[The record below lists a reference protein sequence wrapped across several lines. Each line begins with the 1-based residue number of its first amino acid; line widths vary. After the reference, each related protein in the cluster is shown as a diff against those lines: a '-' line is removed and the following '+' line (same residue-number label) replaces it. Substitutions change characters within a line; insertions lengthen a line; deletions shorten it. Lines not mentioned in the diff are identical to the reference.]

1 MVSALNASLSDSDLE
16 QLAELLESNSNRE
29 SLSLESMDGLFCAL
43 IASPESVPPSVYL
56 PVVLGGDLTDGG
68 AFANEEEAELALSLI
83 MRYWNSIIADL
94 ERDAEHLPFVFE
106 LEAGEVM
113 GREWAAGFMTGV
125 DLAPAGWAELLGND
139 AESDMFVIPLLAGD
153 LDPDWPKE
161 PMTAEASED
170 LLHSLT
176 AALTH
181 CYRHF
186 AAARR
191 SGAVVASGRMGD
203 AIVAPYQRTAPKV
216 GRNDPCPCGSGQ
228 KYKKCCG
235 VSAPELH

>member
-1 MVSALNASLSDSDLE
+1 MPSALTASLSDSDLE
-16 QLAELLESNSNRE
+16 QLAELLESNPNRE

-43 IASPESVPPSVYL
+43 IASPEAVPPSVYL
-56 PVVLGGDLTDGG
+56 PVVLGGDLGEGG
-68 AFANEEEAELALSLI
+68 PFENAEEGELALSLI

-106 LEAGEVM
+106 LEPGEVM

-125 DLAPAGWAELLGND
+125 DLAPAGWAELIGND
-139 AESDMFVIPLLAGD
+139 AESDLFVIPLLAGD

-161 PMTAEASED
+161 PMTAEAAED

-191 SGAVVASGRMGD
+191 AGAVAVGAGAGG
-203 AIVAPYQRTAPKV
+203 AALAPYLRPAPKV
-216 GRNDPCPCGSGQ
+216 GRNEPCPCGSGL

-235 VSAPELH
+235 ISAPELH

>member
-1 MVSALNASLSDSDLE
+1 MPSALNASLTDADLE
-16 QLAELLESNSNRE
+16 RLAELLECNPNPD

-56 PVVLGGDLTDGG
+56 PVVLGGDFSEGG
-68 AFANEEEAELALSLI
+68 AFASEEEAELALSLI
-83 MRYWNSIIADL
+83 LRYWNSIIADL

-106 LEAGEVM
+106 LESGEVM
-113 GREWAAGFMTGV
+113 GREWAEGFMTGV

-139 AESDMFVIPLLAGD
+139 AESDLFVIPLLAGD

-161 PMTAEASED
+161 PMTAEAAED

-176 AALTH
+176 AALSH

-191 SGAVVASGRMGD
+191 SGAVAAGGGAS
-203 AIVAPYQRTAPKV
+203 ASAVTPYQRAGPKV